1 MNITAYIV
9 AKAEAKR
16 FEKAATALRNG
27 EYTITLTYVDANQV
41 RAYVA
46 NGDGKSYGVTIFE
59 GGANCSC
66 KDAMYRGGICKH
78 SVALAV
84 KVLQDG
90 VTIPE
95 VTAPDLT
102 LKTMSRTF
110 DTSMI

>member
-1 MNITAYIV
+1 MSITSYIV
-9 AKAEAKR
+9 AKADAKR

-27 EYTITLTYVDANQV
+27 EYAIELTYVDHSQV
-41 RAYVA
+41 RAYVT
-46 NGDGKSYGVTIFE
+46 NGDGQRYGVVIVD
-59 GGANCSC
+59 GGASCSC

-90 VTIPE
+90 VTIPD
-95 VTAPDLT
+95 APAPNLT
-102 LKTMSRTF
+102 LKKMSRTF